1 MALQV
6 LDCEGPVWQVR
17 PCAQSGLL
25 AVELRLAEPMETRFL
40 AWAPGSAAVRL
51 LCEAPDWWTG
61 LAAVGHG
68 CILLHRFE
76 DPAMP
81 VRQGVWAYSA
91 STGSLVWAQPQAQ
104 FVGISAQGFVLQ
116 LPEGTT
122 HLDPKGK
129 PLPAVDSDSLMWPQ
143 QQFPGIAL
151 HTDDWWSALCER
163 LQPHLDFVPTLQLEY
178 LRVGDTEVWVA
189 LDAQQGAHL
198 LVLHANALVHR
209 ALLMPEQTQIGL
221 DSFFVWQGQ
230 LVYVQGRQ
238 QLCVWALP

>member
-1 MALQV
+1 
-6 LDCEGPVWQVR
+6 
-17 PCAQSGLL
+17 
-25 AVELRLAEPMETRFL
+25 
-40 AWAPGSAAVRL
+40 
-51 LCEAPDWWTG
+51 
-61 LAAVGHG
+61 
-68 CILLHRFE
+68 
-76 DPAMP
+76 
-81 VRQGVWAYSA
+81 
-91 STGSLVWAQPQAQ
+91 
-104 FVGISAQGFVLQ
+104 VGISAQGFVLQ
-116 LPEGTT
+116 LPEGTA

-198 LVLHANALVHR
+198 LVLHANKEVHR